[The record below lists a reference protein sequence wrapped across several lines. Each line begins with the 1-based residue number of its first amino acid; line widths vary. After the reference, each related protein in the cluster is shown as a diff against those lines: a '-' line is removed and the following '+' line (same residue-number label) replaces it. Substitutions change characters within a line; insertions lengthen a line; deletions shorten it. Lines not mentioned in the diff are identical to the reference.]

1 MSEPLLQVEGLRKAF
16 VLRDGRKLHAVRHV
30 SFALH
35 HGETLGLVGESG
47 SGKSTVGRCILKL
60 QQPDGGR
67 IWFDGSDLTALSPK
81 QMLPFRPRI
90 QIVFQDPCS
99 SLNAYM
105 RIREIIAEPLRLHS
119 RLTRDEQEALVTSM
133 IEQVGLDQSVG
144 RYFPADITASEQQRV
159 GIARAFICEPRCVV
173 LDEPTSALDP
183 RARSNLL
190 TLLSEL
196 QRKTGASYLF
206 ISHDMNSIAKI
217 SDRIAVM
224 YLGSLVE
231 SGPSQTL
238 LTKQKHPYSMAL
250 LSSVLYPD
258 PERPPLSYGLE
269 GEIPSAIGVR
279 DECPLVGRCP
289 IRQPDCATEFPPLR
303 TVGPEHQS
311 ACRYHERLVSPIQ
324 DAVEIDNGPL

>member
-1 MSEPLLQVEGLRKAF
+1 MSEPLLQVDDLRKAF
-16 VLRDGRKLHAVRHV
+16 VLHDGRKLHAVRNV
-30 SFALH
+30 SFVLH
-35 HGETLGLVGESG
+35 RGETLGLVGESG

-67 IWFDGSDLTALSPK
+67 IWFDGSDLTALGPK
-81 QMLPFRPRI
+81 QMLPYRPRI
-90 QIVFQDPCS
+90 QIVFQDPFS
-99 SLNAYM
+99 SLNAHM
-105 RIREIIAEPLRLHS
+105 RIHDIITEPLRLHTK
-119 RLTRDEQEALVTSM
+119 LTRNQQEARVAGM
-133 IEQVGLDQSVG
+133 IERVGLDQSVS
-144 RYFPADITASEQQRV
+144 RYFPGDITASEQQRV
-159 GIARAFICEPRCVV
+159 GIARAFICEPQCVV

-190 TLLSEL
+190 ALLSEL
-196 QRKTGASYLF
+196 QLETGAGYLF

-231 SGPSQTL
+231 SGPAQAV
-238 LTKQKHPYSMAL
+238 LTNQKHPYSMAL

-258 PERPPLSYGLE
+258 PARPPHSYGLE

-289 IRQPDCATEFPPLR
+289 IRQPDCASEYPLLR
-303 TVGPEHQS
+303 TVGPGRQS
-311 ACRYHERLVSPIQ
+311 ACRYHERLGSIS
-324 DAVEIDNGPL
+324 